1 MTHSW
6 ETAVAAAATAGALPA
21 VDVHLADALGL
32 VLAADVLAGSD
43 LPPFDTSAMDGW
55 AVAGPSP
62 WKLGGPEAPL
72 LAGSL
77 GGPLAPGTAVGIATG
92 APLPSGAHAV
102 LRRERGQVADGVLHG
117 PELPAGRDVRPR
129 GSECRAGEVVA
140 AQGLLVRPAALGL
153 AAAAGA
159 DTLRVIR
166 RPGVDVFVLGDELLD
181 SGPTRDAFVRD
192 ALGPLL
198 PGWLSG
204 LGAAVLGVRRLADT
218 ADALRAA
225 LAGSTA
231 DLIVTTGS
239 TARGPVDHLHR
250 VLVDLGAE
258 LVVDGVAVRPG
269 HPMLLARLPGGRTLV
284 GLPGNPLAAVSGLV
298 TLVDP
303 ALRAMRG
310 AGPVERPLVRL
321 EQAVVGHPVDVRLVP
336 VRGGHPVHHVGP
348 AMLRGLAVA
357 DALAVIPPGGAVA
370 GQLVTTLTLPGR

>member
-6 ETAVAAAATAGALPA
+6 ETAVAAATTTGALPA
-21 VDVHLADALGL
+21 VDVRLADALGL
-32 VLAADVLAGSD
+32 VLAAHVLAGSD
-43 LPPFDTSAMDGW
+43 LPSFDTSAMDGW
-55 AVAGPSP
+55 AVAGPPP
-62 WKLGGPEAPL
+62 WILAGSATPL
-72 LAGSL
+72 LAGNL
-77 GGPLAPGTAVGIATG
+77 GAPLESGTAVGIATG
-92 APLPSGAHAV
+92 APLPGGAEAV
-102 LRRERGQVADGVLHG
+102 LRRESGQVTAGVLHD
-117 PELPAGRDVRPR
+117 PELSPGQDVRPR

-166 RPGVDVFVLGDELLD
+166 RPTVDVFVLGDELLD
-181 SGPTRDAFVRD
+181 SGPTRDALVRD

-198 PGWLSG
+198 PGWLGS

-225 LAGSTA
+225 LTASTA

-250 VLVDLGAE
+250 VLDELGAE

-269 HPMLLARLPGGRTLV
+269 HPMLLARLPGGQTLV

-303 ALRAMRG
+303 VLRAMRG

-336 VRGGHPVHHVGP
+336 VRGGLPVHHVGP
-348 AMLRGLAVA
+348 AMLRGLAMA

-370 GQLVTTLTLPGR
+370 GQLVTTLTLPGS